1 MKEHCFIKI
10 NPLSS
15 YDFRLVIG
23 YLLLTLPT
31 LLALMLFVVWE
42 DTTLLWIPVPLGILG
57 WTLVLPVTYT
67 LLWPGKE
74 RIAVDALSMGFV
86 FMLCLYSSVILFK
99 GTHLTRISE
108 DQAPQRGG
116 ERTTQPDPKGRNP
129 EGKYA
134 EEIQK
139 EDL

>member
-1 MKEHCFIKI
+1 MKKHCFIKI
-10 NPLSS
+10 DPLSS
-15 YDFRLVIG
+15 YDFRLVMG

-42 DTTLLWIPVPLGILG
+42 DTTLLWIPLPLGILG
-57 WTLVLPVTYT
+57 WTFVLPANYT
-67 LLWPGKE
+67 LLWPAKE
-74 RIAVDALSMGFV
+74 RVAVDALSMSFV
-86 FMLCLYSSVILFK
+86 FMLCLYSLVILFK
-99 GTHLTRISE
+99 GTNLTRISE
-108 DQAPQRGG
+108 DQIPQRVG

-129 EGKYA
+129 EGKHA